1 MINCIKVP
9 NDDPR
14 HKDSKQADPNEFVM
28 GAHSINSI
36 RVCYHNSESLLSRFF
51 ELKDNLMRRKVLS
64 TEAQPNQ
71 IRHRRPHP
79 CSKHSS
85 SVQTRRSFVA
95 LRDGENWMLN
105 CSITE
110 KAPSY
115 APYLQ

>member
-14 HKDSKQADPNEFVM
+14 HKDTKQADPNEFVM

-64 TEAQPNQ
+64 TEAQPKPNPTKFGTDGLTPAVSTHLQ
-71 IRHRRPHP
+71 CRRGE
-79 CSKHSS
+79 
-85 SVQTRRSFVA
+85 A
-95 LRDGENWMLN
+95 LWH
-105 CSITE
+105 CVTE
-110 KAPSY
+110 RTGC
-115 APYLQ
+115 